1 MAERRQTA
9 SLMIVARTDASHP
22 NEPYYVMDKRSRSY
36 IEIMLGMSV
45 HDFYT
50 TFEAWCI
57 SGLAGVGNSDN
68 DRRNMLKKTARQ
80 INGLATT
87 FACTWV
93 SVHPNVPFKG

>member
-9 SLMIVARTDASHP
+9 SLMIVTRTDASHP

-80 INGLATT
+80 IMCRKLRKSSFFLLCLAALT
-87 FACTWV
+87 
-93 SVHPNVPFKG
+93 